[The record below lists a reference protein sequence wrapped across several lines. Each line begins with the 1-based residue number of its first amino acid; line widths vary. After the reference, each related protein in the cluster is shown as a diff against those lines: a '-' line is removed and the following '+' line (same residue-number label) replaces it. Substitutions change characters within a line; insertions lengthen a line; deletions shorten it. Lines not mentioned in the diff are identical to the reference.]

1 VHLLNHEF
9 PLDFDVRLG
18 IPRRCRQGNA
28 VTRRHIRSERQVDA
42 VGRTVEYPVG
52 HPSGIIPDYMGDR
65 GTQRAGSRESR
76 SRATEPGDGE
86 SPGGGFVAPNYI
98 RWPNVGGTHLTT
110 ARAGEPAREQYQV
123 KVNGLG
129 SVRRQ

>member
-9 PLDFDVRLG
+9 PLDFNVRLG

-52 HPSGIIPDYMGDR
+52 HPSGIIPDHMGDR
-65 GTQRAGSRESR
+65 GTQRAGSREGR
-76 SRATEPGDGE
+76 SRATEPGDRE

-98 RWPNVGGTHLTT
+98 RWPNVGGPHLTT
-110 ARAGEPAREQYQV
+110 ARPGEAARQQHEIEV
-123 KVNGLG
+123 DRLG
-129 SVRRQ
+129 GVGRQ